1 MANQIPGCFCDGKL
15 ANSGTPNKQEI
26 FGILTGKYVTPL
38 VADDGTRNSLD
49 LSASDLGQELLDK
62 INHPDPSKRWY
73 PYHKLKNV
81 TEEQADANF
90 DEADDGSK
98 EFLSK
103 GIKSK
108 TMEMWSKGNQYF
120 AKVPGNC
127 TEFGEYDID
136 DCASIRGEKESLTDT
151 KLYPREVN
159 HRSVDNKFMN
169 KTNDATQK
177 IIITYDYDKQ
187 SSDENQYMVP
197 ASAFAP
203 YNPLRLSGMLDVDLT
218 LEALTNTTI
227 QVDATLHYGTAD
239 KLIKVKGLVTAD
251 FEVINTDTGD
261 TLTVTVAEST
271 TVAGRYVITID
282 AGDAPTAGDVLT
294 VKVFKAA
301 TGNNLKGKESKATE
315 VIAV

>member
-15 ANSGTPNKQEI
+15 PNSGLPNKQEI

-38 VADDGTRNSLD
+38 VANDGTRNSLN
-49 LSASDLGQELLDK
+49 LAASDLGQELLDK

-73 PYHKLKNV
+73 PYYKLKNV
-81 TEEQADANF
+81 GEDQADANF

-108 TMEMWSKGNQYF
+108 TMEMWSRGNQYF

-127 TEFGEYDID
+127 VEFGEYDID
-136 DCASIRGEKESLTDT
+136 DCANVRGEKESLDSTE
-151 KLYPREVN
+151 LFPREVN
-159 HRSVDNKFMN
+159 HRSIDNKFMN
-169 KTNDATQK
+169 KTNDMTQK

-203 YNPLRLSGMLDVDLT
+203 HNPLKLSGMLDTYLT
-218 LEALTNTTI
+218 LQALTNTTI
-227 QVDATLHYGTAD
+227 QVDATLGFGTAID
-239 KLIKVKGLVTAD
+239 LIKVQGLVTAD
-251 FEVINTDTGD
+251 FEVINLTTSS
-261 TLTVTVAEST
+261 TLTVTVTEST
-271 TVAGRYVITID
+271 TVAGQYVIEID
-282 AGDAPTAGDVLT
+282 AGDAPTASDVLT

-301 TGNNLKGKESKATE
+301 TGNNIKGKESAATQ